1 MAAGIGQRLSDEAS
15 GAGIL
20 VTRAGDGDLSFVP
33 KREDAPPLLLG
44 RRFSCATCGT
54 TVLCTKAGEASVMCH
69 GAPLQPVEAKPLPSS
84 D

>member
-1 MAAGIGQRLSDEAS
+1 MATGIGQRLTDDAS

-20 VTRAGDGDLSFVP
+20 VTRAGEGELCFVP
-33 KREDAPPLLLG
+33 KRDDAPPLLLG

-54 TVLCTKAGEASVMCH
+54 TVLVTKAGEATVICH

>member
-1 MAAGIGQRLSDEAS
+1 MANGIGQRLVDELS

-20 VTRAGDGDLSFVP
+20 VTRAGEGDLSFTP
-33 KREDAPPLLLG
+33 PRDDAPPLLLG
-44 RRFSCATCGT
+44 RRFSCSVCGT
-54 TVLCTKAGEASVMCH
+54 TVLCTKAGEAAVLCH